1 MRARNAQ
8 SAELG
13 AGVSRPMVLLL
24 AVACGAAVANL
35 YYAQPLLHTIA
46 GAFGVS
52 NGTAGLLVT
61 ITQVGY
67 VLGLAF
73 LVPIGDL
80 RERRSLIVGRC

>member
-1 MRARNAQ
+1 
-8 SAELG
+8 
-13 AGVSRPMVLLL
+13 MVLL

-35 YYAQPLLHTIA
+35 YYAQPLLHTLA
-46 GAFGVS
+46 DAFGVS
-52 NGTAGLLVT
+52 EGTAGLLVT

-80 RERRSLIVGRC
+80 RERRSLTAGRC